1 MDWLQ
6 HEAEIDEEQKKQV
19 IIKEYEESKNVNHK
33 A

>member
-6 HEAEIDEEQKKQV
+6 HEAEIEEEQKKQE
-19 IIKEYEESKNVNHK
+19 IIKEYEEKKNVNHK